1 MSGRRV
7 RGSGGQSARRA
18 ARTKFVIDTAKYIER
33 NIPNFEIMNLE
44 SLEIIEEKA
53 EEVLQNIGVK
63 FLDNPSSSSNPLGY
77 AKIYESGTNF
87 LKYSDLKNLTQ
98 QTTDAEQKNLDL
110 KSDLD
115 EGDTAKSNS
124 KEVLDAKELSEEI
137 KTK

>member
-18 ARTKFVIDTAKYIER
+18 ARTNFVIDTAKYIER

-63 FLDNPSSSSNPLGY
+63 FLDNPNALKLWRNAGADVSGELVKIPKGL
-77 AKIYESGTNF
+77 AK
-87 LKYSDLKNLTQ
+87 
-98 QTTDAEQKNLDL
+98 
-110 KSDLD
+110 
-115 EGDTAKSNS
+115 
-124 KEVLDAKELSEEI
+124 
-137 KTK
+137 